1 MSYFITKR
9 RLSYKKLSHPSGS
22 PLPPR
27 GHRPPPSGRADAGGA
42 RSAQRGRLRRGRAA
56 ALRTCRRRHRRRCR
70 WIGSSYPPHGKG
82 RCPPSA
88 HCVRHFPRK
97 RGKLLCRYPKPSPLS
112 RGAVNVSQSHIA
124 VARVLGT
131 FSHTTCYPIS
141 FVLWTCFLDRSARGT
156 AQAGEGAQRRSCY
169 TRLSTSCKLR
179 PLTQHLPHQTR
190 SLPQHRWHRSSAPA
204 VPRRVSRRP

>member
-1 MSYFITKR
+1 MICLI
-9 RLSYKKLSHPSGS
+9 LSQRDGFRTKKLSHPSGS
-22 PLPPR
+22 PPPPR
-27 GHRPPPSGRADAGGA
+27 GHRPPPLERADAGGA
-42 RSAQRGRLRRGRAA
+42 RSAQRGRSRRERAA

-156 AQAGEGAQRRSCY
+156 AQAVEGAQKSCC
-169 TRLSTSCKLR
+169 TSHISYSSLFTLGSDGIY
-179 PLTQHLPHQTR
+179 LTQAWSGGTR
-190 SLPQHRWHRSSAPA
+190 SALRSW
-204 VPRRVSRRP
+204 

>member
-1 MSYFITKR
+1 MSYFITNSVAKR

-22 PLPPR
+22 PPQPR

-42 RSAQRGRLRRGRAA
+42 RSAQRGRSRRGRAA
-56 ALRTCRRRHRRRCR
+56 ALRTCRRRHRRRGR
-70 WIGSSYPPHGKG
+70 WIGSSYPPNGKG

-88 HCVRHFPRK
+88 HCVRHFPCK

-156 AQAGEGAQRRSCY
+156 ARAVEGAQNRGCDTKFVTS
-169 TRLSTSCKLR
+169 ST
-179 PLTQHLPHQTR
+179 
-190 SLPQHRWHRSSAPA
+190 APA
-204 VPRRVSRRP
+204 LHRCSENHGSAIPQILALASDASSVLCM